1 MAIRLEKLQFK
12 TQFGDI
18 HIPVQI
24 IEGLNFKTGFY
35 NVLID
40 IPSSI
45 HPVADGITIPIYNG
59 VTPFPTDSSYVVRGE
74 LDDYSIRA
82 DLSNNRLYF
91 HAINNNFTML
101 LTDRSGNGYISG
113 FYPIFGDTYGN
124 YWSWLSGQ
132 DQYRFS
138 ATVVD
143 QFVEPT
149 NSRVG
154 FASYA
159 SYSRPSTGRW
169 DLAAN
174 SPVVI
179 YLTDLLNSWSNM
191 PVPDPYSPGG
201 TSTHGGG
208 GRSFDNTSD
217 PVALPSLPSDPV
229 LNSGFVTM
237 YQMDVL
243 KLNSL
248 ANFLWDASLF
258 DTETWQKVLANPFD
272 AIISLNYIPA
282 SPTVLSDRP
291 IQIGNITTNVSAA
304 PVADQFVQIDC
315 QTLDVE
321 EYGGTYLDYNPYTKV
336 EIYLPY
342 IGFRDL
348 NTDEVMDK
356 TLHLIYNV
364 DIVTGTCVANILV
377 YNTVLYQFTGNCAL
391 SIPLTGRDAGK
402 NFAALLSLVSAGA
415 VVGAGAYSGTL
426 DAAGAVKAVSA
437 TAQAVMGAKRNIQRS
452 GSVSG
457 AAGFMG
463 GQTPYLIITRPR
475 QALPE
480 SQNSFT
486 GYPSFVTENLSDLTG
501 FTTIESVHLEGIPG
515 TSAEIAEI
523 ESLLSSGV
531 IL

>member
-1 MAIRLEKLQFK
+1 MKKVPIVTLKGMTK
-12 TQFGDI
+12 
-18 HIPVQI
+18 P
-24 IEGLNFKTGFY
+24 LNALYVKYDGVFISGRSYGFY
-35 NVLID
+35 INDHADVDKISLIFMSTVGQYTGLMD
-40 IPSSI
+40 RNFSETDCSKGTITIKYGGLTYTYSRAFNEAVFPFVIEDNKGEFILGFKGTDPAYYWSAIAVNSA
-45 HPVADGITIPIYNG
+45 PTADGYGYCTTKYVGGSTTTDEYYN
-59 VTPFPTDSSYVVRGE
+59 PT
-74 LDDYSIRA
+74 
-82 DLSNNRLYF
+82 
-91 HAINNNFTML
+91 
-101 LTDRSGNGYISG
+101 ISG
-113 FYPIFGDTYGN
+113 LVKLWMKIPTY
-124 YWSWLSGQ
+124 
-132 DQYRFS
+132 
-138 ATVVD
+138 
-143 QFVEPT
+143 
-149 NSRVG
+149 
-154 FASYA
+154 
-159 SYSRPSTGRW
+159 
-169 DLAAN
+169 
-174 SPVVI
+174 
-179 YLTDLLNSWSNM
+179 
-191 PVPDPYSPGG
+191 PDPYAPGG
-201 TSTHGGG
+201 TSTHGGA

-217 PVALPSLPSDPV
+217 PVALPSLPADPV

-248 ANFLWDASLF
+248 AHFLWDESLF
-258 DTETWQKVLANPFD
+258 DVETWQKVLANPFD

-282 SPTVLSDRP
+282 SPKVLSDRS
-291 IQIGNITTNVSAA
+291 IQIGNVTTNVSAA

-377 YNTVLYQFTGNCAL
+377 DNTVLYQFTGNCAL

-402 NFAALLSLVSAGA
+402 NFAALLSLISAGA

-486 GYPSFVTENLSDLTG
+486 GYPSFITENLSDLAG
-501 FTTIESVHLEGIPG
+501 FTTIESIHLEGIPG